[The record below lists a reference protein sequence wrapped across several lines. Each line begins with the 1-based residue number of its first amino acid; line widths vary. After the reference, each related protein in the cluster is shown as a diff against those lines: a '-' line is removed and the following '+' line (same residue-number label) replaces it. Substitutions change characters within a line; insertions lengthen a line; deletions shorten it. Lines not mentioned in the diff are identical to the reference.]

1 MVEYFLVKIGSIR
14 MENIEEMLELLE
26 KALKMFHSNHYVVTR
41 LRINLSMAYLELAGR
56 MGLEPHKVPA
66 ELHLKRKEF
75 LDEVHKVVE
84 AVEPGL
90 SRRRGQLIRVF
101 VGSKLPIGS
110 KPLFSGLSLFEV
122 ATCHLQIGRL
132 LHEQGRFSTQD
143 YITLCNTEIESLKV
157 CTGCPISSRTWVE
170 LT

>member
-1 MVEYFLVKIGSIR
+1 MHFISIEANCQNTIFQTNGNAVDKLVEYFLVKIGSIR
-14 MENIEEMLELLE
+14 MENIEEMLDLLE

-41 LRINLSMAYLELAGR
+41 LRINLSMAYLELASR

-90 SRRRGQLIRVF
+90 SRRRGQLIS
-101 VGSKLPIGS
+101 VG
-110 KPLFSGLSLFEV
+110 
-122 ATCHLQIGRL
+122 
-132 LHEQGRFSTQD
+132 
-143 YITLCNTEIESLKV
+143 
-157 CTGCPISSRTWVE
+157 
-170 LT
+170 

>member
-1 MVEYFLVKIGSIR
+1 MVEYFLVKINSIR
-14 MENIEEMLELLE
+14 MENIEEMLDLLE

-90 SRRRGQLIRVF
+90 SRRRGKLIRVF
-101 VGSKLPIGS
+101 VSSKLPTWLKTSHLRIV
-110 KPLFSGLSLFEV
+110 PLRGR
-122 ATCHLQIGRL
+122 HLPSSNW
-132 LHEQGRFSTQD
+132 ET
-143 YITLCNTEIESLKV
+143 
-157 CTGCPISSRTWVE
+157 SSRTGPIFDSRLHHTVQHRNRIVEGRYLSWVH
-170 LT
+170 

>member
-14 MENIEEMLELLE
+14 IESIEEMLDLLE

-41 LRINLSMAYLELAGR
+41 LRINLSMAYLELASR

-90 SRRRGQLIRVF
+90 SRRRGKRMRVF
-101 VGSKLPIGS
+101 ALNYQLTQ
-110 KPLFSGLSLFEV
+110 KPLSQDCPSLRSPPAIFKLGGFQKLSKNF
-122 ATCHLQIGRL
+122 
-132 LHEQGRFSTQD
+132 
-143 YITLCNTEIESLKV
+143 
-157 CTGCPISSRTWVE
+157 
-170 LT
+170 